1 MPTGKRANAAPMRRG
16 ARARQTTA
24 SGKSAKAPKASDSPV
39 QSPSL
44 SRANGRV
51 VLEVRDLRIDREKT
65 QILRGL
71 NWRALRGEHWVIL
84 GPNGSGKSS
93 LLAALT
99 GYLTPTAGEVELLGR
114 RYGRSH
120 WGELRKLIGIV
131 GAGMPRMI
139 EPSTTA
145 YETVLGGH
153 CAMLN
158 PYGHFPAVAHRRAKR
173 LLAWIGLAHIADRW
187 WIELSEGERQRTLVA
202 RALMAKPKVLF
213 LDEPCAGMD
222 PVARA
227 AFLKF
232 LEQLAA
238 MRRGPALVLV
248 THHVEEI
255 VRGFSHALLLRGGK
269 VGASGKIRD
278 TLTSSK
284 LAKTFG
290 APLRLTRE
298 RAGYRLA
305 LR

>member
-1 MPTGKRANAAPMRRG
+1 MPTGKRAKAPGSRP
-16 ARARQTTA
+16 
-24 SGKSAKAPKASDSPV
+24 KSKAKA
-39 QSPSL
+39 
-44 SRANGRV
+44 
-51 VLEVRDLRIDREKT
+51 VLEVRELRIDREKT

-99 GYLTPTAGEVELLGR
+99 GYLTPTAGDVELLGR
-114 RYGRSH
+114 SYGRSH

-139 EPSTTA
+139 EPGTTA

-158 PYGHFPAVAHRRAKR
+158 PYGDFPAAAHRRAKH
-173 LLAWIGLAHIADRW
+173 LLKWIGLGYLEDRW
-187 WIELSEGERQRTLVA
+187 WIEMSEGERQRTLVA
-202 RALMAKPKVLF
+202 RALMARPKVLF

-227 AFLKF
+227 AFLNF
-232 LEQLAA
+232 IQQLTG
-238 MRRGPALVLV
+238 MKNGPTLVLV

-255 VRGFSHALLLRGGK
+255 VRGISHALMIRGGK
-269 VGASGKIRD
+269 VEASGEIAT
-278 TLTSSK
+278 TLTSAN
-284 LAKTFG
+284 LRRTFG
-290 APLRLTRE
+290 APLKLSRE
-298 RAGYRLA
+298 RGSYQLRLV
-305 LR
+305 